1 MIPRNQLYVL
11 NYYKKNTYM
20 GSDGPLYYRIYR
32 VEEELESV
40 CWPGPFIYDKTPEE
54 RKHYNRFPYTE
65 DGMNE
70 VIAWLDH
77 EVNLLRESE
86 AAFLKEDAIQYEVPE
101 KSEDDPEET
110 DTSQTE

>member
-1 MIPRNQLYVL
+1 
-11 NYYKKNTYM
+11 M

-32 VEEELESV
+32 RTDRHLAVYWLCHCGV

-54 RKHYNRFPYTE
+54 KKHYNRFPYTE

-86 AAFLKEDAIQYEVPE
+86 EAFLKEDAIQYEVPE
-101 KSEDDPEET
+101 KREDDPEET
-110 DTSQTE
+110 DISKTE